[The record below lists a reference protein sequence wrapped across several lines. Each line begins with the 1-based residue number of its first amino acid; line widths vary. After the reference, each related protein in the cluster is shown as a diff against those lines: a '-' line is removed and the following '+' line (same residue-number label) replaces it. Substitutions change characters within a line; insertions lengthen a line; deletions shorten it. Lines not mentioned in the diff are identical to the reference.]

1 MLLENV
7 NLETLKL
14 FFHRKFILVIKHVHS
29 CLVCVSNFIH
39 FLFKAFKAKKTVE
52 AKNARSDK
60 KNDHVQIFIIIIQ
73 NFGKKEV
80 FSVDHSNF
88 YVGQVFKLV

>member
-1 MLLENV
+1 MF
-7 NLETLKL
+7 TRAWFAFPISFISSSKRSKLK
-14 FFHRKFILVIKHVHS
+14 KK
-29 CLVCVSNFIH
+29 
-39 FLFKAFKAKKTVE
+39 KKTVE